1 MWPQKIILIEINMY
15 TGKLNKTFKDL
26 IFIRTYLPTVN
37 CYLKKSILY
46 TLLRLPPSKTWL
58 YIYLCDIIYAQS
70 KGDKSNITKNKR
82 LTLLFINCMGSIY
95 VVDLVKQ
102 FFFNSYS
109 DRFYVKQCSVVADIL
124 DFRSAQN
131 IKTLLRTIQWL
142 LIHSFGL
149 INFIVS

>member
-1 MWPQKIILIEINMY
+1 MVQKIILIEINMY
-15 TGKLNKTFKDL
+15 TSKLNKTFKVL
-26 IFIRTYLPTVN
+26 NFIRTYQQLH

-46 TLLRLPPSKTWL
+46 MLLRLPPSKTWL

-131 IKTLLRTIQWL
+131 IKTLLRTSQWL